1 MLKLTEQ
8 ECIEKIESGECFHTD
23 IEGGFQ
29 LKIEKYSFYV
39 CTAIHDGHNLREDLQ
54 NNCLLDNT
62 LYFVEHE
69 RSDFEQNQA
78 KYQQML

>member
-8 ECIEKIESGECFHTD
+8 ECIEKIESGECFHAD

-39 CTAIHDGHNLREDLQ
+39 CTAIHDGHNLRETFRITVCWMSQ
-54 NNCLLDNT
+54 NVSMKKTRLPA
-62 LYFVEHE
+62 H
-69 RSDFEQNQA
+69 
-78 KYQQML
+78 